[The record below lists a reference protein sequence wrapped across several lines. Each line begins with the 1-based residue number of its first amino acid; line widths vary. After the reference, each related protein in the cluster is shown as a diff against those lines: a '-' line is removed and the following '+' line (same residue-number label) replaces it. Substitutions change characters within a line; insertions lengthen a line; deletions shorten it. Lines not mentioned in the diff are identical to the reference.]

1 MIKYFNRKTRKY
13 EIEKV
18 AGGTYL
24 KWIYSSPLGMKIL
37 EIIIKKK
44 IFSKLYGLFC
54 DTRYSKKGLNLLSR
68 ILI

>member
-44 IFSKLYGLFC
+44 YFLNYMV
-54 DTRYSKKGLNLLSR
+54 YSAIQDIAKKGLNLLSR